1 MATEPEPPREEQPRQ
16 EQPRDELPRG
26 AAASR
31 PAPAFY
37 ALIGGG
43 WRDWWTILHPPYTLW
58 HLSYVALGAAAAPT
72 LDTTHLAATLL
83 AFFLA
88 VGIGAHALDELNG
101 RPLRTRIPSGVLRSV
116 AWFAIGAAA
125 ALGLVGVDRVGWTLL
140 PFIGFGVF
148 IVWAYN
154 AEAFGGR
161 FHSDLWFA
169 VAWGAFPALTGF
181 WAQHPSFAPEA
192 ILVALA
198 ALFLSVA
205 QRALS
210 TPVRAL
216 RRRTRNVTGRIERTD
231 GTMEPVDAT
240 TLTRGPEQA
249 LRALS
254 AAMVLLA
261 AAAVMARLA

>member
-1 MATEPEPPREEQPRQ
+1 MTTQPEPVEPRREETP
-16 EQPRDELPRG
+16 
-26 AAASR
+26 
-31 PAPAFY
+31 PAFY
-37 ALIGGG
+37 ALAGGG

-58 HLSYVALGAAAAPT
+58 HLSSVALGASVAPT
-72 LDTTHLAATLL
+72 IDGTHLAATLL

-88 VGIGAHALDELNG
+88 VGVGAHALDELNG
-101 RPLRTRIPSGVLRSV
+101 RPLRTHIPERVLRAV
-116 AWFAIGAAA
+116 AWFAIGGAT
-125 ALGLVGVDRVGWTLL
+125 ALGIAGIGRIGWTLL

-161 FHSDLWFA
+161 FHSDVWFA
-169 VAWGAFPALTGF
+169 IAWGAFPAFTGF
-181 WAQHPSFAPEA
+181 WAQHQAFEPSGLL
-192 ILVALA
+192 IALA

-216 RRRTRNVTGRIERTD
+216 RRRTRDVTGRIERSD
-231 GTMEPVDAT
+231 GTIEPIDAT
-240 TLTRGPEQA
+240 TLSRPPERA
-249 LRALS
+249 LRAMS

-261 AAAVMARLA
+261 AAAVSARML